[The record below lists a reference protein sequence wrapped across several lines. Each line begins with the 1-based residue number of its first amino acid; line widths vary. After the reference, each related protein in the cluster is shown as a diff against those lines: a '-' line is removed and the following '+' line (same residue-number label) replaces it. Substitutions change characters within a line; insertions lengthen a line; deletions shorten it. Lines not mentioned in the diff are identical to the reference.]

1 MYKKFIN
8 LRRRNFNKFVSINIM
23 GLLSFNILFFKGVFP
38 FSKNLK
44 KSKLKWIL
52 DEKDK

>member
-8 LRRRNFNKFVSINIM
+8 LSRRNFNKFFTINIIN
-23 GLLSFNILFFKGVFP
+23 LLSFNVLFFKGIP
-38 FSKNLK
+38 ISKNK
-44 KSKLKWIL
+44 KNPKLKWIL